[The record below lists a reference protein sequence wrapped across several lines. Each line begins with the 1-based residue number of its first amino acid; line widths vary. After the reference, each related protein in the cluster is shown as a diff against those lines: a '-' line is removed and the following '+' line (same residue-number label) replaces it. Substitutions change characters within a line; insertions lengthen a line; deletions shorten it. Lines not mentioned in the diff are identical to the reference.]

1 MFLRWLDDLI
11 AIRISWRPADR
22 TEVGW
27 LTNQLSAL
35 IDINRPSCTN
45 LVSQRF
51 FFSIA
56 SFDFW
61 KIPCFPFSLYIFI
74 FNRSNTM
81 KFVFYFL
88 FIIIVALQTMPRLSY
103 DWSYRVSF
111 FVVSHEI
118 FLDNKKKRKEGDDLS
133 RVLCT
138 FLTVEKL
145 LTINLYFIDY
155 SFFGVEYFDIKR
167 RRGKR
172 EIFLSFEYS
181 IYLIFKKIN

>member
-1 MFLRWLDDLI
+1 MLLTAPCSPNIVRMWSIYHWPGQGKHGPEVQKPRTTAGRCSCGGCDDLI

-45 LVSQRF
+45 LLSQRF

-103 DWSYRVSF
+103 DWNYRVSF

-138 FLTVEKL
+138 FLTWWR
-145 LTINLYFIDY
+145 NC
-155 SFFGVEYFDIKR
+155 
-167 RRGKR
+167 
-172 EIFLSFEYS
+172 
-181 IYLIFKKIN
+181 

>member
-1 MFLRWLDDLI
+1 
-11 AIRISWRPADR
+11 
-22 TEVGW
+22 
-27 LTNQLSAL
+27 
-35 IDINRPSCTN
+35 
-45 LVSQRF
+45 
-51 FFSIA
+51 
-56 SFDFW
+56 
-61 KIPCFPFSLYIFI
+61 
-74 FNRSNTM
+74 M

-155 SFFGVEYFDIKR
+155 SFFERCRI
-167 RRGKR
+167 
-172 EIFLSFEYS
+172 
-181 IYLIFKKIN
+181 